1 MKIVFLSAIIFL
13 SVCAPS
19 AQAQDDVLSYAI
31 VPHLTVGDVKALEF
45 YYSAMLNLKID
56 ASQAKQFQNQVVAVW
71 ENQDYE
77 KMGVFLVEI
86 ETGKMLKGQPEVEQR
101 KGILREYVK
110 FNKQLEAN
118 KTHAFNA
125 FVLAASAK
133 ERAKPAAEIC
143 RVPQRIAAPT
153 ANFYRSL
160 KIGHYEGANTLTTSG
175 LVGKAAL
182 DVTNIDAA
190 GKITANFAAFSG
202 LDGDG
207 DLQGAIDEK
216 GTLFLWGKTDPK
228 EVMCVEGVIAPDGS
242 ITAQTRFESG
252 VVVRGE
258 FKIAYKSVMFANRK
272 ILQNPIPQML
282 YGRFEFNDGWASRDG
297 SGGYYATTTSAGNNR
312 TIEFFDDGSYRYIQ
326 AHSFCPSGIC
336 RTEGTVEAGTFVI
349 TGDTITFTFKGGADT
364 YADASVNRS
373 LSRIMKPTEA
383 KLKGSYKWALGPN
396 EENNVLNFCH
406 QKQPDTVC
414 YERMK

>member
-1 MKIVFLSAIIFL
+1 MKKIFL
-13 SVCAPS
+13 TMILLA
-19 AQAQDDVLSYAI
+19 ALTNARAQDDVLSYAI
-31 VPHLTVGDVKALEF
+31 VPHLTVSDVKALEF

-56 ASQAKQFQNQVVAVW
+56 ASQARQFQNQVVAVW

-86 ETGKMLKGQPEVEQR
+86 ETGKMIKEQTEDQR
-101 KGILREYVK
+101 QKSILREYVK

-125 FVLAASAK
+125 FVLAISAK
-133 ERAKPAAEIC
+133 ERAKSAAEIC
-143 RVPQRIAAPT
+143 RAPTRIAAPT
-153 ANFYRSL
+153 SGFYRAL
-160 KIGHYEGANTLTTSG
+160 RIGHYEGVNTLTTSG

-182 DVTNIDAA
+182 DITNIDAA

-216 GTLFLWGKTDPK
+216 GTLYLWGKTNSK

-272 ILQNPIPQML
+272 IRQNPIPRLL

-297 SGGYYATTTSAGNNR
+297 SGNYYATTTSAGNNR
-312 TIEFFDDGSYRYIQ
+312 TIEFFDDGSYRYTQ

-349 TGDTITFTFKGGADT
+349 TGDTITFTFKNGADKYT
-364 YADASVNRS
+364 DVSVNRS
-373 LSRIMKPTEA
+373 LSRVTKPTEA
-383 KLKGSYKWALGPN
+383 KLKGTYKWALGPD

-406 QKQPDTVC
+406 QRQPDTVC
-414 YERMK
+414 YQRMK